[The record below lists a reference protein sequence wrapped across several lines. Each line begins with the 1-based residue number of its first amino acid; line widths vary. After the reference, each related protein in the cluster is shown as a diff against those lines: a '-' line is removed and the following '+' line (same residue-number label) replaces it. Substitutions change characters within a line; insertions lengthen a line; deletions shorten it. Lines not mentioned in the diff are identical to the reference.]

1 MKRARS
7 LGPRHQY
14 ETLLELFLYSIFP
27 ALQSP
32 CFTLF
37 PVRQTCEL
45 LNSSIPGSSIL
56 ATLENLARRL
66 FIDRN
71 RSAEQEMSNYSM

>member
-1 MKRARS
+1 MNLWHFLETKRARS

-14 ETLLELFLYSIFP
+14 ETLLELFSVP
-27 ALQSP
+27 RTVQSP

-37 PVRQTCEL
+37 RVRQTCEL

-56 ATLENLARRL
+56 ATLENLGAAA
-66 FIDRN
+66 FH
-71 RSAEQEMSNYSM
+71 